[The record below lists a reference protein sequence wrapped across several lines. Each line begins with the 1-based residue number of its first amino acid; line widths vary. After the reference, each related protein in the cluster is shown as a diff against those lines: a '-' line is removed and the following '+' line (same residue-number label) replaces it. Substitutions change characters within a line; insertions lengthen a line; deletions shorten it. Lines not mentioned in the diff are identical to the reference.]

1 MSTATRTTR
10 PLDVEVQL
18 STGVIYPALSSQTDL
33 YASWLAAQ
41 TSANPIDSLNVFFT
55 NIGQLIVQEKLDVE
69 FHQYWYDKLK
79 TGHRAVFV
87 SLSATQPFLDINE
100 AVGTLYF
107 AQPDCPNTSISD
119 IAGAFLKPY
128 PGNIESILPDGLGN
142 TITDAYTK
150 VNTAYVGNVGNVQTN
165 PGALPTAAH
174 GVSLVKDTIAN
185 TRNNSSIPLVK
196 AKLEDKFGK
205 TLDLSPIV
213 NTITGDLVIAY
224 DQFTDIIEGVSTPID
239 ALANK
244 VDPTLSTL
252 KITSLQAL

>member
-1 MSTATRTTR
+1 MSAAPRTTR

-18 STGVIYPALSSQTDL
+18 STGVIYPALSSQTEL

-41 TSANPIDSLNVFFT
+41 TAPNPIDSLNAFFT
-55 NIGQLIVQEKLDVE
+55 NVGQLIVQNKLDVE

-79 TGHRAVFV
+79 TGHKAVFA

-107 AQPDCPNTSISD
+107 AQADCPTTSISD
-119 IAGAFLKPY
+119 IAGATLKPY
-128 PGNIESILPDGLGN
+128 PGNIESLLPAGLGN
-142 TITDAYTK
+142 TIIGAYTT
-150 VNTAYVGNVGNVQTN
+150 VNTAYVGNVGNIQTN

-185 TRNNSSIPLVK
+185 TRNSDSIPLVK

-205 TLDLSPIV
+205 TLDLTEIE
-213 NTITGDLVIAY
+213 NIITGDLAIPY
-224 DQFTDIIEGVSTPID
+224 TQFTDIVEGISTPID
-239 ALANK
+239 ALTNK